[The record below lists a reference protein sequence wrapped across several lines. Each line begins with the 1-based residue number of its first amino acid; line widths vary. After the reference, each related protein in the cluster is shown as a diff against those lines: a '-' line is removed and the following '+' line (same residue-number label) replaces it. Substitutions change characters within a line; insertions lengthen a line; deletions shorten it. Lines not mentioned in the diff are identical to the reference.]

1 MDYNI
6 QTQKYEGPLDLLLDL
21 ITRKKIN
28 ISEISI
34 IEITE
39 QYLSYVDEME
49 EVDLE
54 LASDFISMASKLLEI
69 KSRYILY
76 VKNSNPEESDPR
88 EELFRQ
94 LEEYQKYKQITELL
108 IDGIDE
114 YDKRYYRK
122 IELELEDDD
131 VYSDLTNIT
140 IELIEELLP
149 KIFPKEKKKENTS
162 NNEKLE
168 TIVKK
173 PIIHVEEKIQSI
185 RKYLESENGVYFDK
199 ILLSCDKDEK
209 IANFLAI
216 LELIKMKEIVIV
228 QDKFL
233 DKILIKKN

>member
-131 VYSDLTNIT
+131 VSSDLTNIT

-199 ILLSCDKDEK
+199 IILSCDKDEK

-233 DKILIKKN
+233 DKILIKKS

>member
-54 LASDFISMASKLLEI
+54 LTSDFISMASKLLEI

-76 VKNSNPEESDPR
+76 VKNSSSEESDPR

-122 IELELEDDD
+122 IEPEIDED
-131 VYSDLTNIT
+131 VSFDLTNIT

-149 KIFPKEKKKENTS
+149 KIFPKEKKKENTRG
-162 NNEKLE
+162 NEKLE

-185 RKYLESENGVYFDK
+185 RKYLEGKNGVYFDK

-216 LELIKMKEIVIV
+216 LELIKLKEIVII

-233 DKILIKKN
+233 GKILIKKS

>member
-131 VYSDLTNIT
+131 VSSDLTNIT

-199 ILLSCDKDEK
+199 ILLSSDKDEK

-216 LELIKMKEIVIV
+216 LELIKMKEIAIV

>member
-131 VYSDLTNIT
+131 VSSDLTNIT

-199 ILLSCDKDEK
+199 ILLSSDKDEK

>member
-6 QTQKYEGPLDLLLDL
+6 QMQKYEGPLDLLLDL

-131 VYSDLTNIT
+131 VSSDLTNIT

-199 ILLSCDKDEK
+199 ILLSSDKDEK

>member
-131 VYSDLTNIT
+131 VSSDLTNIS

-199 ILLSCDKDEK
+199 ILLSSDKDEK

>member
-131 VYSDLTNIT
+131 VSSDLTNIT

-199 ILLSCDKDEK
+199 IILSCDKDEK

>member
-131 VYSDLTNIT
+131 VSSDLTNIT

-173 PIIHVEEKIQSI
+173 PMIHVEEKIQSI

-233 DKILIKKN
+233 DKILIKKS

>member
-49 EVDLE
+49 AVDLE

-131 VYSDLTNIT
+131 VSSDLTNIT

>member
-131 VYSDLTNIT
+131 VSSDLTNIT

>member
-131 VYSDLTNIT
+131 VSSDLTNIT

-173 PIIHVEEKIQSI
+173 PMIHVEEKIQSI
-185 RKYLESENGVYFDK
+185 RKYLESENVVYFDK

>member
-94 LEEYQKYKQITELL
+94 IEEYQKYKQITELL

-131 VYSDLTNIT
+131 VSSDLTNIT

>member
-39 QYLSYVDEME
+39 QYLSYVDEMK

-131 VYSDLTNIT
+131 VSSDLTNIT

>member
-131 VYSDLTNIT
+131 VSSDLTNIT

-149 KIFPKEKKKENTS
+149 KIFPTEKKKENTS

-173 PIIHVEEKIQSI
+173 PMIHVEEKIQSI

-233 DKILIKKN
+233 DKILIKKS